1 MRACARQGCPA
12 AARLRLVPSVPPS
25 PMKLRLQLPLVIA
38 SALLLMLC
46 AALFGLLRQQQA
58 LSLYHDDVARHMAHE
73 RLTSLMLNEFK
84 LQAQEW
90 KNILLR
96 GHQDQDR
103 TRYWQAFE
111 SQEQAIQAHSQQL
124 LDQLQAG
131 PARQQVEQF
140 LQAHRQMGQAYRAG
154 LQAFIASGHDPRVGD
169 AQVRGIDR
177 QPAALLEQAARQI
190 AADSAALS
198 LQAQAMAEQAR
209 WLSLGVCLLVFAV
222 GLAIG
227 VGYSRHITRPLAQAV
242 DVARGIAAGDLRQ
255 PIPITGRNEITDL
268 MRALQHMQSSL
279 SELVQQVRADAEQV
293 ATASQQIAGGNH
305 DLSRRTESQAS
316 ALQQSNAS
324 MEALAGNVRHTADN
338 AQSALAL
345 ARQASQVATDGRGS
359 MLQLVQTMQDI
370 EHSSQRIADITSL
383 IHSIAF
389 QTNILALNAS
399 VEAARAGEQGR
410 GFAVVAEEVRA
421 LALRSADA
429 ARRIKALIT
438 HSLEQM
444 ENGAGLAQDAGQ
456 RMQRIVQDVQHVS
469 SLVGGITH
477 KAQEQSAGIAQLH
490 QAMVALDGMT
500 QENARLVQ
508 ASNQAAADLH
518 DQAGYLEQQVAV
530 FKLQSQAAAL
540 IA

>member
-1 MRACARQGCPA
+1 
-12 AARLRLVPSVPPS
+12 
-25 PMKLRLQLPLVIA
+25 MKLRLQLPLVIA

-73 RLTSLMLNEFK
+73 RLTSLMLNDFK

-124 LDQLQAG
+124 LDQLPAG
-131 PARQQVEQF
+131 LARQQVEQF
-140 LQAHRQMGQAYRAG
+140 LQAHRQMGQAYRRG
-154 LQAFIASGHDPRVGD
+154 MEAFIASGHDPRVGD

-222 GLAIG
+222 GLAIS

-255 PIPITGRNEITDL
+255 PITITGRNEITDL

-389 QTNILALNAS
+389 QTNILALNAA

-410 GFAVVAEEVRA
+410 GFAVVASEVRA
-421 LALRSADA
+421 LSQRTTAAAKDISTLIARSAERVTAGVQQAGATGSTMDSIEATIHRVTALVQDIAQASQAQSTGVLQMGGALSDIDNSTQHNAALVEEMAAAASSLHSQSQGLLRSASA
-429 ARRIKALIT
+429 FQT
-438 HSLEQM
+438 
-444 ENGAGLAQDAGQ
+444 DAGTP
-456 RMQRIVQDVQHVS
+456 RPAVPA
-469 SLVGGITH
+469 L
-477 KAQEQSAGIAQLH
+477 
-490 QAMVALDGMT
+490 QA
-500 QENARLVQ
+500 
-508 ASNQAAADLH
+508 
-518 DQAGYLEQQVAV
+518 
-530 FKLQSQAAAL
+530 
-540 IA
+540 

>member
-1 MRACARQGCPA
+1 
-12 AARLRLVPSVPPS
+12 
-25 PMKLRLQLPLVIA
+25 MKLRLQLPLVIA

-124 LDQLQAG
+124 LGQLPAG

-222 GLAIG
+222 GLAI
-227 VGYSRHITRPLAQAV
+227 
-242 DVARGIAAGDLRQ
+242 
-255 PIPITGRNEITDL
+255 
-268 MRALQHMQSSL
+268 
-279 SELVQQVRADAEQV
+279 
-293 ATASQQIAGGNH
+293 
-305 DLSRRTESQAS
+305 
-316 ALQQSNAS
+316 
-324 MEALAGNVRHTADN
+324 
-338 AQSALAL
+338 
-345 ARQASQVATDGRGS
+345 
-359 MLQLVQTMQDI
+359 
-370 EHSSQRIADITSL
+370 
-383 IHSIAF
+383 
-389 QTNILALNAS
+389 S
-399 VEAARAGEQGR
+399 VPR
-410 GFAVVAEEVRA
+410 
-421 LALRSADA
+421 
-429 ARRIKALIT
+429 
-438 HSLEQM
+438 
-444 ENGAGLAQDAGQ
+444 
-456 RMQRIVQDVQHVS
+456 
-469 SLVGGITH
+469 
-477 KAQEQSAGIAQLH
+477 
-490 QAMVALDGMT
+490 
-500 QENARLVQ
+500 
-508 ASNQAAADLH
+508 
-518 DQAGYLEQQVAV
+518 
-530 FKLQSQAAAL
+530 
-540 IA
+540 